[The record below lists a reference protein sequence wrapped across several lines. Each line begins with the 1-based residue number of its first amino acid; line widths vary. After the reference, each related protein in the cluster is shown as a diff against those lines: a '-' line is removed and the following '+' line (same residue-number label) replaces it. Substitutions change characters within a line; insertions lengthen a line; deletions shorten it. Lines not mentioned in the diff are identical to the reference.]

1 MFISKLK
8 KKIIVKL
15 TVKRSYTLYLPMPK
29 KQNLF
34 SLLFVAKSL
43 ADPLQSLVEVEIFS
57 VPLHQAS
64 ANQQLFE
71 LASHNTEHW
80 NSLWGCSP
88 QEEER
93 SCQVQ

>member
-15 TVKRSYTLYLPMPK
+15 TVKRSHTLYLPMPK